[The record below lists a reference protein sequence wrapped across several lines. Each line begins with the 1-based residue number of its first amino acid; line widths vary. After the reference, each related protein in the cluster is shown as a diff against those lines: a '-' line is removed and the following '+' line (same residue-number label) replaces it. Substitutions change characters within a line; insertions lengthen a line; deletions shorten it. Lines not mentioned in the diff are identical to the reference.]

1 MADFNEDVIAAD
13 PNSPRGIAIR
23 WQKEI
28 DAAGKEQ
35 HKFHEDSRKIV
46 RRYLDKRDAI
56 EEGESRVNLFWSTI
70 ETMKASLYAKPPK
83 ADVVRSYFDPNDDV
97 ARVAATI
104 LERALNSDTES
115 QGSSFDNAVRNGIED
130 WLIVGMGQVW
140 MRYEVETEQD
150 ELPPLIDPITGQETA
165 PATPMEVIKSESAV
179 TDYVFWEDFLYSPAR
194 TWEEVRWVARR
205 VWLTKTQAKNR
216 FGDEITAELTFG
228 KNKSKKDV
236 SNNVPQNDPWG
247 KAEIFEIWD
256 REEKKAYWYS
266 KGVDVILDVKDDP
279 LRLDN
284 FWPCPKP
291 AMMNSTTSNFIPRAL
306 YVFAQDQFD
315 QLDKLDTRIAYL
327 TKAAKVA
334 GVYDKTADGV
344 QRLFKQGVENTLT
357 PIENWAMF
365 AERGGIKGSMEF
377 IPIEPITN
385 AIEKLRTYRQD
396 KVQQIYEVLG
406 ISDIMRG
413 NTKASE
419 TATAQ
424 QIKAQFGS
432 TRLQYYQN
440 ELARWVTDALRIKT
454 EIMAVHFQPET
465 IIKMSNIM
473 MTVDAQFAQPAV
485 ELIKTL
491 GMEQY
496 RIRVESDTMA
506 AVDWAAKREESAEVL
521 NGIANYFAQMQGV
534 IQNVPN
540 SLPTVLQILQ
550 ASLSGIKGSSAIESI
565 LDQAIAKQMEAAA
578 NPPPPPQPSPMEMAE
593 LANKEADTKEKHA
606 KAEKLLS
613 DIDLQN
619 LQTVHLALNPPPP
632 PGMAGPAVPSG
643 PPPSGPQGGPQGGPP
658 PAPADAPPMM
668 EPQANEGLP
677 PGVIPGTPG
686 TPGMPV

>member
-1 MADFNEDVIAAD
+1 MADFNEDVAVADASSPNGLAA
-13 PNSPRGIAIR
+13 R
-23 WQKEI
+23 WLKEI
-28 DAAGKEQ
+28 ESATKEQ

-46 RRYLDKRDAI
+46 KRYLDKRDAT
-56 EEGESRVNLFWSTI
+56 EEGQSRVNLFWSTI

-97 ARVAATI
+97 ARVAATM
-104 LERALNSDTES
+104 LERALNADTEAE
-115 QGSSFDNAVRNGIED
+115 GSSFDNAVRNGIED
-130 WLIVGMGQVW
+130 WLIVGMGQIW

-150 ELPPLIDPITGQETA
+150 ELPPLLDPITGQETA

-179 TDYVFWEDFLYSPAR
+179 ADYVFWEDFLYSPAR
-194 TWEEVRWVARR
+194 TWQEVRWVARR
-205 VWLTKTQAKNR
+205 VWLTKSQAKNR
-216 FGDEITAELTFG
+216 FGDEITAELNFG
-228 KNKSKKDV
+228 KNKSKKEI
-236 SNNVPQNDPWG
+236 SSNVPQNDPWG

-256 REEKKAYWYS
+256 KEEKKAYWYS

-279 LRLDN
+279 LQLEN

-291 AMMNSTTSNFIPRAL
+291 AMMNTTTSNFLPRAL
-306 YVFAQDQFD
+306 YVFAQDQFEE
-315 QLDKLDTRIAYL
+315 LDELNTRINAL
-327 TKAAKVA
+327 TKAAIVA

-344 QRLFKQGVENTLT
+344 QRLFKQRTENTLV

-365 AERGGIKGSMEF
+365 AERGGVKGSLEF
-377 IPIEPITN
+377 IPIDPITN

-396 KVQQIYEVLG
+396 KVQQIYEILG

-465 IIKMSNIM
+465 IVKMSNIM
-473 MTVDAQFAQPAV
+473 MTPDAQFAQPAI
-485 ELIKTL
+485 ELIKSL

-496 RIRVESDTMA
+496 RIKVEADTMA
-506 AVDWAAKREESAEVL
+506 AVDWAAKKEDSDATMGML
-521 NGIANYFAQMQGV
+521 ANYFAQTAPIIQAMPGSQIFFLQLAQVVLAGTKGAATMESLFDQVVAQEQQKMQ
-534 IQNVPN
+534 NP
-540 SLPTVLQILQ
+540 
-550 ASLSGIKGSSAIESI
+550 A
-565 LDQAIAKQMEAAA
+565 
-578 NPPPPPQPSPMEMAE
+578 PPPPPSPMEMAE

-632 PGMAGPAVPSG
+632 PGMAGPAVPG
-643 PPPSGPQGGPQGGPP
+643 APAPQGNPQGGPP
-658 PAPADAPPMM
+658 PGPPLDQPPPMEPPADMGP
-668 EPQANEGLP
+668 P
-677 PGVIPGTPG
+677 PGAIPGSPG

>member
-1 MADFNEDVIAAD
+1 MAEFNEEIVAAD
-13 PNSPRGIAIR
+13 SASPTGLAAR

-28 DAAGKEQ
+28 AAADKEQ
-35 HKFHEDSRKIV
+35 LKFHEDSRRIV
-46 RRYLDKRDAI
+46 KRYLDKRDAL

-70 ETMKASLYAKPPK
+70 ETMKASLYVNPPK
-83 ADVVRSYFDPNDDV
+83 AEVMRNNFDPNDDV
-97 ARVAATI
+97 ARVASTI
-104 LERALNSDTES
+104 MERALNADTS
-115 QGSSFDNAVRNGIED
+115 TDGSNFDNSVRNGIED

-140 MRYEVETEQD
+140 MRYEVGTEQQ
-150 ELPPLIDPITGQETA
+150 EVPAVIDPMSGMEIE
-165 PATPMEVIKSESAV
+165 PASQVEVISEETAV
-179 TDYVFWEDFLYSPAR
+179 TDYVFWEDFYWSPAR
-194 TWEEVRWVARR
+194 TWQEVRWVARR
-205 VWLTKTQAKNR
+205 VWLTKGQAKKR
-216 FGDEITAELTFG
+216 FGDVISEQLNFG
-228 KNKSKKDV
+228 KNKSKKDIG
-236 SNNVPQNDPWG
+236 NNTPQNDPWG

-279 LRLDN
+279 LGLSE

-291 AMMNSTTSNFIPRAL
+291 AMMNSTTSNFIPRSL
-306 YVFAQDQFD
+306 FIFAQDQFEE
-315 QLDKLDTRIAYL
+315 LDELNTRIRYL

-344 QRLFKQGVENTLT
+344 QKLFTQGVENKLI
-357 PIENWAMF
+357 PVENWAMF

-377 IPIEPITN
+377 IPTEQIANT
-385 AIEKLRTYRQD
+385 IEKLRTYRTD
-396 KVQQIYEVLG
+396 KVQQIYEILG

-440 ELARWVTDALRIKT
+440 ELARWVRDALRIKA
-454 EIMAVHFQPET
+454 EIIAIHFQPET
-465 IIKMSNIM
+465 IIKLSNIEY
-473 MTVDAQFAQPAV
+473 TVDAQFAQPAM
-485 ELIKTL
+485 ELIKSM
-491 GMEQY
+491 GMSQY
-496 RIRVESDTMA
+496 RVKVESDTMA
-506 AVDWAAKREESAEVL
+506 AIDWAAKREESAEIL

-550 ASLSGIKGSSAIESI
+550 ASVAGVKGSSAIESI
-565 LDQAIAKQMEAAA
+565 LDQAIAKQMEAEA
-578 NPPPPPQPSPMEMAE
+578 NPPPPPEPSPMEMAE

-632 PGMAGPAVPSG
+632 PMM
-643 PPPSGPQGGPQGGPP
+643 GGPGVPGGPP
-658 PAPADAPPMM
+658 QGEPGPAPQGDAPPMM
-668 EPQANEGLP
+668 DPQAPPEDMGPP
-677 PGVIPGTPG
+677 PGVMPGAPG
-686 TPGMPV
+686 TPGMPS